1 MKLRSVMSLGIGCV
15 LVIASLAGCFKG
27 KAADENVIVSP
38 LEATTTSLHDVADAQ
53 KLANDKLAAAG
64 VLAETQAEKATVAE
78 ANDLKQ
84 RGDALYN
91 QRAYSEANEA
101 YIECIRKC
109 DEIINAR
116 AGG

>member
-15 LVIASLAGCFKG
+15 LVIASLTGCFKG
-27 KAADENVIVSP
+27 KTDENVIVSP

-53 KLANDKLAAAG
+53 QLANDKLAAAG
-64 VLAETQAEKATVAE
+64 ALADTQAEKATVAE

-109 DEIINAR
+109 DEIINAHTS
-116 AGG
+116 G